1 MAFTSAEPPS
11 AAAAV
16 DPRVDPAAPP
26 GGVPT
31 NGNEPPRAPAS
42 YVWMV
47 VAATFGVYMAF
58 VTPIAYSLAVKVS
71 QLAPDNEEYLGYV
84 TGAGG
89 VAAVLAA
96 PFFGRLSDRTR
107 SRLGRRRPY
116 FIAGTVIGVLAL
128 VIMAS
133 APSMVVLGVGWV
145 LAQASWGTILSLL
158 LASQADRL
166 PMSQRG
172 RVAGLSGIVQQLA
185 PVTGVLLSGALIG
198 NNLLLF
204 LVPGVVGVVAMTL
217 FVLLVR
223 EPDSRGLDLPSE
235 PLSLS
240 SMVRTY
246 TFSPRRNPDFAWN
259 WFGKFLFVIGLT
271 FNTTFTTFFLADRMD
286 ATVEEVAGLV
296 AVLGGAG
303 VVAGMLGAIGG
314 GFLSDRLR
322 RRKAFVL
329 AGAVVFSAG
338 VVLMAMTHSMP
349 LIITG
354 AVLGTFGIGMFSAVD
369 QALALDVLPER
380 ETDAG
385 RYTGIYGFSTSIPQ
399 AIAPLIAPL
408 FLAVGA
414 SGGDKNYTLLYLVA
428 AAFTL
433 AGGLVVVL
441 RVKSVR

>member
-1 MAFTSAEPPS
+1 MAFTPAEPPPTT
-11 AAAAV
+11 
-16 DPRVDPAAPP
+16 DPRVDPVAPH
-26 GGVPT
+26 V
-31 NGNEPPRAPAS
+31 GNRGHGDEPPKAPAA
-42 YVWMV
+42 YVWMI

-128 VIMAS
+128 VILAS
-133 APSMVVLGVGWV
+133 APNMIVLGVGWV
-145 LAQASWGTILSLL
+145 LAQASWGTIVSLL

-166 PMSQRG
+166 PVSQRG
-172 RVAGLSGIVQQLA
+172 KVAGLSGIVQQMA

-204 LVPGVVGVVAMTL
+204 LVPGALGVVAMTL
-217 FVLLVR
+217 FVLLVH

-235 PLSLS
+235 PLTLS
-240 SMVRTY
+240 AIVRTY

-259 WFGKFLFVIGLT
+259 WSGKFLFVIGLT

-286 ATVEEVAGLV
+286 VTVEEVAGLV

-322 RRKAFVL
+322 RRKVFVL
-329 AGAVVFSAG
+329 AGAIVFSAG